1 MISFGEKCVAK
12 KIKICEDG
20 GWNEICDSNFTKS
33 DAIVICRELG
43 YSDIGVLKL
52 KKKQPI
58 VLIVW

>member
-20 GWNEICDSNFTKS
+20 GWNEIRDSNFTKS

-52 KKKQPI
+52 KKNN
-58 VLIVW
+58 L